1 MNLNRYLFLILSFA
15 ISLTLTQ
22 CKKTDWSENYKEDK
36 KTPFGTYI
44 IFNESEELFE
54 LFESE
59 LMDENIYDFLI
70 DRYLSDG
77 KFNYICIKDAAYK
90 INQDGIDE
98 LLSRVYDGNNAFISL
113 NYYSR
118 TLEEALEIKV
128 EDLDSM
134 SYAPIH
140 LKGLSGQL
148 SLKNKEFNTI
158 EYHFDRNLRRNF
170 FSFFNP
176 KNTIVLGTQKVNGKE
191 QPNFLKIYHGEGAI
205 YVHTQPTAFSN
216 YNMLKDNH
224 EYAEK
229 VLSYLPSKKT
239 YWDPQI
245 RWSKIS
251 SNQSED
257 SGSILA
263 FFWNNPSLKWALYIG
278 FFGLILFM
286 IFNARRKQRPI
297 PVILPSKNS
306 TVEFT
311 QTISNLYLKNDNH
324 KSLIDKKIRYF
335 LEKTRT
341 RYLIDTNNL
350 NKEFI
355 KKLSLKS
362 GNNFNN
368 TKYLINSI
376 LALNKKTECT
386 EEDMMVLSKMID
398 NFLKQK

>member
-1 MNLNRYLFLILSFA
+1 MNLNRCLFLIISFA
-15 ISLTLTQ
+15 VSLTLTQ

-36 KTPFGTYI
+36 KSPFGTYI
-44 IFNESEELFE
+44 LFNESEELFE

-70 DRYLSDG
+70 DRYLTDG
-77 KFNYICIKDAAYK
+77 KFNYICIKNAAYK
-90 INQDGIDE
+90 INKDGIEE
-98 LLSRVYDGNNAFISL
+98 LLSRVYDGNNAFFSL
-113 NYYSR
+113 NNYSH
-118 TLEEALEIKV
+118 TLEKALEIKV
-128 EDLDSM
+128 KDLDSM
-134 SYAPIH
+134 SYTSIH
-140 LKGLSGQL
+140 LKGLNGQL
-148 SLKNKEFNTI
+148 SLKHKEFNTKT
-158 EYHFDRNLRRNF
+158 YRFDRNLRRNF
-170 FSFFNP
+170 FSSFNP
-176 KNTIVLGTQKVNGKE
+176 KNTIVLGTQKVDGKE
-191 QPNFLKIYHGEGAI
+191 QPNFLKIYHGEGAV

-251 SNQSED
+251 SSQPKDSE
-257 SGSILA
+257 SILA
-263 FFWNNPSLKWALYIG
+263 FFWKNPSLKWALYIG

-297 PVILPSKNS
+297 PVILPSRNS

-324 KSLIDKKIRYF
+324 KSLIEKKIRYF
-335 LEKTRT
+335 LEKVRT

-376 LALNKKTECT
+376 LALNKKTACT
-386 EEDMMVLSKMID
+386 EEDMMVLNKMID